1 MVYDPL
7 NGDTIA
13 AVATPIG
20 QAGIGI
26 IRLSGP
32 LSEKISRTIF
42 RPAKPAASLESH
54 RLYLGNVVDPV
65 SGQVIDEV
73 LLSFMK
79 APSTYTREDV
89 VEINSHSGYLL
100 LQEILELV
108 LHEGARLAQPGEF
121 TFRAFINGRVDL
133 TQAEAIV
140 DLINSKSER
149 GVLLASRQI
158 KGAFREE
165 IGKLRQTVLD
175 LLAQVE
181 VEIDFP
187 DEEEGIFAGEASETS
202 ITNGLIEPIEKLIAN
217 HDQRKMWI
225 EGIAT
230 VIVGR
235 VNAGKSS
242 LLNRLLN
249 EERAIVT
256 PIPGTT
262 RDIIESTIHV
272 KGLPLRIMDTAGF
285 RKGRGKLER
294 LGMELTEKKMGE
306 ADLILLIIDQ
316 SRALSRDDLDL
327 LVRIR
332 NKKALVVLNKMDLPS
347 KANLDS
353 LKKQL
358 DGFTSPVKISALTG
372 EGIEDLQQA
381 IRDQIMA
388 GGAGDAA
395 TNIVPNLRH
404 TLALSAASES
414 FKKAL
419 QNLRTGLPLEIIA
432 ADLTSGLEALGE
444 ITGEHSSEELLDTIF
459 SRFCIGK

>member
-1 MVYDPL
+1 MLYDQS
-7 NGDTIA
+7 NQDTIA
-13 AVATPIG
+13 AIATPVG

-26 IRLSGP
+26 IRLSGT
-32 LSEKISRTIF
+32 LSEKIARTIF
-42 RPAKPAASLESH
+42 RPAKPGGSFQSH

-65 SGQVIDEV
+65 SGQVIDEI

-100 LQEILELV
+100 LQRILELV
-108 LHEGARLAQPGEF
+108 LQQGARIAQPGEF
-121 TFRAFINGRVDL
+121 TFRSFINGRIDL

-149 GVLLASRQI
+149 GLLLASQQI

-165 IGKLRQTVLD
+165 IGKLRQAVLG

-181 VEIDFP
+181 VAIDFP
-187 DEEEGIFAGEASETS
+187 DEEEGVFAVEKSETF
-202 ITNGLIEPIEKLIAN
+202 IRNALIQPIEKLIAS
-217 HDQRKMWI
+217 HEQRKMWI

-249 EERAIVT
+249 EERALVT

-285 RKGRGKLER
+285 RKVKGKLER
-294 LGMELTEKKMGE
+294 LGVEMTEKKMGE
-306 ADLILLIIDQ
+306 ADLILLVIDQ
-316 SRALSRDDLDL
+316 GRSLSQDDLDL
-327 LVRIR
+327 LAKIKG
-332 NKKALVVLNKMDLPS
+332 KKALVVLNKMDLPL
-347 KANLDS
+347 KADLES
-353 LKKQL
+353 LKKKM
-358 DGFTSPVKISALTG
+358 DGPGFVKISALTG

-381 IRDQIMA
+381 IRDLILL

-395 TNIVPNLRH
+395 SNIAPNLRH

-414 FKKAL
+414 FQKAL
-419 QNLRTGLPLEIIA
+419 HNITSGLPLEIIA
-432 ADLTSGLEALGE
+432 ADLTSGLEALSE
-444 ITGEHSSEELLDTIF
+444 ITGEQSSEELLDTIF

>member
-1 MVYDPL
+1 MVYDTS
-7 NGDTIA
+7 NRDTIVA
-13 AVATPIG
+13 IATPIG

-26 IRLSGP
+26 IRLSGV

-42 RPAKPAASLESH
+42 RPIRPVESFQSH

-73 LLSFMK
+73 LLSLMK

-100 LQEILELV
+100 LQRILEIV
-108 LHEGARLAQPGEF
+108 LGQGARIAQPGEF
-121 TFRAFINGRVDL
+121 TFRSFINGRIDL
-133 TQAEAIV
+133 TQAEAVV
-140 DLINSKSER
+140 DLINSKSKR
-149 GVLLASRQI
+149 GLVLASQQI

-165 IGKLRQTVLD
+165 IGKLRQAVLG

-181 VEIDFP
+181 VAIDFP
-187 DEEEGIFAGEASETS
+187 DEEESVFAREKSEALISHA
-202 ITNGLIEPIEKLIAN
+202 LIEPIEKLIAN

-256 PIPGTT
+256 SIPGTT
-262 RDIIESTIHV
+262 RDIIESTINV

-285 RKGRGKLER
+285 RKAKGRLEKLGVE
-294 LGMELTEKKMGE
+294 MTEKKMGE
-306 ADLILLIIDQ
+306 ADLVLLVIDQ
-316 SRALSRDDLDL
+316 SRALNQDDLDL
-327 LVRIR
+327 LDKIKG
-332 NKKALVVLNKMDLPS
+332 KKALVVLNKMDLLP
-347 KANLDS
+347 KADLDS
-353 LKKQL
+353 LKKQTG
-358 DGFTSPVKISALTG
+358 GFSFVKISALTG
-372 EGIEDLQQA
+372 EGLEHLQQA
-381 IRDQIMA
+381 IQDQITA
-388 GGAGDAA
+388 GGIGEGASSIA
-395 TNIVPNLRH
+395 PNLRH
-404 TLALSAASES
+404 TLALSAASEA

-419 QNLRTGLPLEIIA
+419 HNIKSNLPLEIIA
-432 ADLTSGLEALGE
+432 ADLTSGLDALGE
-444 ITGEHSSEELLDTIF
+444 ITGEQSSDELLDTIF

>member
-7 NGDTIA
+7 NVDTIA

-32 LSEKISRTIF
+32 LSEKIARTIF
-42 RPAKPAASLESH
+42 RPAKPADSWESH

-187 DEEEGIFAGEASETS
+187 DEEEGIFAGEASETF
-202 ITNGLIEPIEKLIAN
+202 ITNGLIDPIEKLIAN

-316 SRALSRDDLDL
+316 SRALSQDDLDL
-327 LVRIR
+327 LARIR

-347 KANLDS
+347 KANPDS
-353 LKKQL
+353 LKQQL
-358 DGFTSPVKISALTG
+358 DGLSLVRISALTG
-372 EGIEDLQQA
+372 EGIEDLQQS

-419 QNLRTGLPLEIIA
+419 QNIRTGLPLEIIA

>member
-1 MVYDPL
+1 VVEPVYGEA
-7 NGDTIA
+7 N
-13 AVATPIG
+13 
-20 QAGIGI
+20 
-26 IRLSGP
+26 
-32 LSEKISRTIF
+32 
-42 RPAKPAASLESH
+42 
-54 RLYLGNVVDPV
+54 
-65 SGQVIDEV
+65 DEV

-100 LQEILELV
+100 LQRILEVV
-108 LHEGARLAQPGEF
+108 LQQGARIAQPGEF
-121 TFRAFINGRVDL
+121 TFRSFINGRIDL

-149 GVLLASRQI
+149 GLLLASQQI

-165 IGKLRQTVLD
+165 IGKLRQAVLG

-181 VEIDFP
+181 VAIDFP
-187 DEEEGIFAGEASETS
+187 DEEEGVFAVEKTETF
-202 ITNGLIEPIEKLIAN
+202 IRNALIQPIEKLIAS
-217 HDQRKMWI
+217 HEQRKMWI

-249 EERAIVT
+249 EERALVT

-285 RKGRGKLER
+285 RKVKGKLER
-294 LGMELTEKKMGE
+294 LGVEMTEKKMGE
-306 ADLILLIIDQ
+306 ADLILLVIDQ
-316 SRALSRDDLDL
+316 GRSLSQDDLDL
-327 LVRIR
+327 VAKIKGKR
-332 NKKALVVLNKMDLPS
+332 ALVVLNKMDLPR
-347 KANLDS
+347 KADLDS
-353 LKKQL
+353 LRKKM
-358 DGFTSPVKISALTG
+358 DGPGFVKISALTG
-372 EGIEDLQQA
+372 EGIEELQQA
-381 IRDQIMA
+381 IRDLILL

-395 TNIVPNLRH
+395 SNIAPNLRH

-414 FKKAL
+414 FQKAL
-419 QNLRTGLPLEIIA
+419 HNIQSDLPLEIIA
-432 ADLTSGLEALGE
+432 ADLTSGLEALSE
-444 ITGEHSSEELLDTIF
+444 ITGEQSSEELLDTIF

>member
-1 MVYDPL
+1 MVYESS
-7 NGDTIA
+7 NRDTIA
-13 AVATPIG
+13 AIATPVG

-26 IRLSGP
+26 IRLSGT
-32 LSEKISRTIF
+32 LSEKIARTIF
-42 RPAKPAASLESH
+42 RPEKPVGSFQSR

-100 LQEILELV
+100 LQRILEVV
-108 LHEGARLAQPGEF
+108 LQQGARIAQPGEF
-121 TFRAFINGRVDL
+121 TFRSFINGRIDL

-149 GVLLASRQI
+149 GLLLASQQI

-165 IGKLRQTVLD
+165 IGKLRQAVLG

-181 VEIDFP
+181 VAIDFP
-187 DEEEGIFAGEASETS
+187 DEEEGVFAVEKSETF
-202 ITNGLIEPIEKLIAN
+202 IRNALIQPIEKLIAS
-217 HDQRKMWI
+217 HEQRRMWI

-249 EERAIVT
+249 EERALVT

-285 RKGRGKLER
+285 RKVKGKLER
-294 LGMELTEKKMGE
+294 LGVEMTEKKMGE
-306 ADLILLIIDQ
+306 ADLILLVIDQ
-316 SRALSRDDLDL
+316 GRSLSQDDLN
-327 LVRIR
+327 LVAKIR
-332 NKKALVVLNKMDLPS
+332 GKRALVVLNKMDLPL
-347 KANLDS
+347 KADVDS
-353 LKKQL
+353 LKKKM
-358 DGFTSPVKISALTG
+358 DGTGFVKISALTG

-381 IRDQIMA
+381 ILDLILL
-388 GGAGDAA
+388 GGADDAA
-395 TNIVPNLRH
+395 SNIAPNLRH

-419 QNLRTGLPLEIIA
+419 HNITSGLPLEIIA
-432 ADLTSGLEALGE
+432 ADLTSGLEALSE
-444 ITGEHSSEELLDTIF
+444 ITGEQSSEELLDTIF

>member
-1 MVYDPL
+1 MLYDQS
-7 NGDTIA
+7 NQDTIA
-13 AVATPIG
+13 AIATPVG

-26 IRLSGP
+26 IRLSGT
-32 LSEKISRTIF
+32 LSEKIARAIF
-42 RPAKPAASLESH
+42 KPAKPGGSFQSH
-54 RLYLGNVVDPV
+54 RLCLGNMVDPV

-100 LQEILELV
+100 LQRILEVV
-108 LHEGARLAQPGEF
+108 LQQGARLAQPGEF
-121 TFRAFINGRVDL
+121 TFRSFINGRIDL

-140 DLINSKSER
+140 NLINSKSER
-149 GVLLASRQI
+149 GLLLASQQI

-165 IGKLRQTVLD
+165 IGKLRQAVLG

-181 VEIDFP
+181 VAIDFP
-187 DEEEGIFAGEASETS
+187 DEEEGVFAWENSATF
-202 ITNGLIEPIEKLIAN
+202 IRNALIQPIEKLIAS
-217 HDQRKMWI
+217 HEQRKMWI
-225 EGIAT
+225 DGIAT

-249 EERAIVT
+249 EERALVT

-285 RKGRGKLER
+285 RKVKGKLER
-294 LGMELTEKKMGE
+294 LGVEMTEKKMGE
-306 ADLILLIIDQ
+306 ADLILLVIDQ
-316 SRALSRDDLDL
+316 GRSLNQDDLDL
-327 LVRIR
+327 LDKIR
-332 NKKALVVLNKMDLPS
+332 GKRSLIVLNKMDLPL
-347 KANLDS
+347 KADLDS
-353 LKKQL
+353 LKKKM
-358 DGFTSPVKISALTG
+358 DGTGFVKISALTG

-381 IRDQIMA
+381 IRDLILL

-395 TNIVPNLRH
+395 SNIAPNLRH

-414 FKKAL
+414 FQKAL
-419 QNLRTGLPLEIIA
+419 HNITSGLPLEIIA
-432 ADLTSGLEALGE
+432 ADLTAGLEALSA
-444 ITGEHSSEELLDTIF
+444 ITGEQSSEELLDTIF

>member
-1 MVYDPL
+1 
-7 NGDTIA
+7 
-13 AVATPIG
+13 
-20 QAGIGI
+20 
-26 IRLSGP
+26 
-32 LSEKISRTIF
+32 
-42 RPAKPAASLESH
+42 
-54 RLYLGNVVDPV
+54 VDPV

-100 LQEILELV
+100 LQRILEVV
-108 LHEGARLAQPGEF
+108 LQQGARLAQPGEF
-121 TFRAFINGRVDL
+121 TFRSFINGRIDL

-149 GVLLASRQI
+149 GLLLASQQI

-165 IGKLRQTVLD
+165 IGKLRQAVLG

-181 VEIDFP
+181 VAIDFP
-187 DEEEGIFAGEASETS
+187 DEEEGVFAVEKSETF
-202 ITNGLIEPIEKLIAN
+202 IRNALIQPIEKLITS
-217 HDQRKMWI
+217 HEQRKMWI

-249 EERAIVT
+249 EERALVT

-285 RKGRGKLER
+285 RKVKGKLER
-294 LGMELTEKKMGE
+294 LGVEMTEKKMEE
-306 ADLILLIIDQ
+306 ADLILLVIDQ
-316 SRALSRDDLDL
+316 GRSLNQDDLDL
-327 LVRIR
+327 VARIR
-332 NKKALVVLNKMDLPS
+332 GKRALVVLNKMDLPL
-347 KANLDS
+347 KADLDS
-353 LKKQL
+353 FKKKMDSL
-358 DGFTSPVKISALTG
+358 RFVKVSALTG

-381 IRDQIMA
+381 IGDLILL
-388 GGAGDAA
+388 GGAGDTAS
-395 TNIVPNLRH
+395 NIAPNLRH

-414 FKKAL
+414 FQKAL
-419 QNLRTGLPLEIIA
+419 HNIKSDLPLEIIA
-432 ADLTSGLEALGE
+432 ADLTSGLEALSE
-444 ITGEHSSEELLDTIF
+444 ITGEQSSEELLDTIF

>member
-1 MVYDPL
+1 MVYEHS
-7 NGDTIA
+7 NRDTIA
-13 AVATPIG
+13 AIATPIG

-26 IRLSGP
+26 IRLSGT
-32 LSEKISRTIF
+32 LSEKIARTIF
-42 RPAKPAASLESH
+42 NPAKPVESFQSH

-65 SGQVIDEV
+65 SGLVIDEV
-73 LLSFMK
+73 LLSSMK
-79 APSTYTREDV
+79 APSSYTREDV

-100 LQEILELV
+100 LQRILEVV
-108 LHEGARLAQPGEF
+108 LQQGARLAQPGEF
-121 TFRAFINGRVDL
+121 TFRSFINGRIDL

-140 DLINSKSER
+140 DLINAKSER
-149 GVLLASRQI
+149 GLLLASQQI
-158 KGAFREE
+158 KGAFRDE
-165 IGKLRQTVLD
+165 IGALRQAVLG

-181 VEIDFP
+181 VAIDFP
-187 DEEEGIFAGEASETS
+187 DEEEGVFAGEKSETF
-202 ITNGLIEPIEKLIAN
+202 IKNVLIQPIKKLIAS
-217 HDQRKMWI
+217 HEQRKMWI

-249 EERAIVT
+249 EERALVT

-285 RKGRGKLER
+285 RKVKGKLER
-294 LGMELTEKKMGE
+294 LGVEMTEKKMRE
-306 ADLILLIIDQ
+306 ADLILLVIDQ
-316 SRALSRDDLDL
+316 GRSLSQDDFDL
-327 LVRIR
+327 VPKIR
-332 NKKALVVLNKMDLPS
+332 GKRALVVLNKMDLQP
-347 KANLDS
+347 KANLHS

-358 DGFTSPVKISALTG
+358 DGLALVKISALTG

-381 IRDQIMA
+381 IQDQIMS

-395 TNIVPNLRH
+395 SNIAPNLRH
-404 TLALSAASES
+404 TLALSAASDS
-414 FKKAL
+414 FQKAL
-419 QNLRTGLPLEIIA
+419 HNIKSGLPLEIIA
-432 ADLTSGLEALGE
+432 ADLTSGLEALSE
-444 ITGEHSSEELLDTIF
+444 ITGEQSSEELLDTIF

>member
-1 MVYDPL
+1 MIYEPS
-7 NGDTIA
+7 NQDTIA
-13 AVATPIG
+13 AIATPIG

-26 IRLSGP
+26 IRLSGT
-32 LSEKISRTIF
+32 LSEKIARTIF
-42 RPAKPAASLESH
+42 KPAKPVGSFQSH
-54 RLYLGNVVDPV
+54 RLYLGNMVDPV

-100 LQEILELV
+100 LQRILEVV
-108 LHEGARLAQPGEF
+108 LQQGARLAQPGEF
-121 TFRAFINGRVDL
+121 TFRSFINGRIDL
-133 TQAEAIV
+133 TQAEAVV

-149 GVLLASRQI
+149 GLLLASQQI

-165 IGKLRQTVLD
+165 IGKLRQAVLA

-181 VEIDFP
+181 VAIDFP
-187 DEEEGIFAGEASETS
+187 DEEEGVFAGEKSETF
-202 ITNGLIEPIEKLIAN
+202 IRNALIQPIEKLIAS
-217 HDQRKMWI
+217 HEQRKMWI

-249 EERAIVT
+249 EERALVT

-285 RKGRGKLER
+285 RKVKGKLER
-294 LGMELTEKKMGE
+294 LGVEMTEKKMGE
-306 ADLILLIIDQ
+306 ADLILLVIDQ
-316 SRALSRDDLDL
+316 GRSLSQDDLDL
-327 LVRIR
+327 VAKIR
-332 NKKALVVLNKMDLPS
+332 GKRALVVLNKMDLPL
-347 KANLDS
+347 KADLDS
-353 LKKQL
+353 LKKKM
-358 DGFTSPVKISALTG
+358 DGLSFVKISALTG

-381 IRDQIMA
+381 IRDLILL

-395 TNIVPNLRH
+395 SNIVPNLRH

-414 FKKAL
+414 FQKAL
-419 QNLRTGLPLEIIA
+419 HNTKSGLPLEIIA
-432 ADLTSGLEALGE
+432 ADLTSGLEALSE
-444 ITGEHSSEELLDTIF
+444 ITGEQSSEELLDTIF